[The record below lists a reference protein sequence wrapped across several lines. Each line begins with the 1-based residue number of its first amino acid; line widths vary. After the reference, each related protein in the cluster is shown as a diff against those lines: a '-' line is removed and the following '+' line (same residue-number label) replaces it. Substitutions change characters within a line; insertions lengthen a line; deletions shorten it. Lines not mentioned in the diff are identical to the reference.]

1 MSTTHDYARYRAAHQ
16 RTSRRNQQAT
26 RRPPPPARRRRWP
39 ILVGGA
45 LCGVLSFAVT
55 LQMIKPKPPSTAAA
69 ALARA
74 FVSDSHSLIAA
85 IRAAGLK
92 GSPNV
97 RGAIDALT
105 ALGKDRVSVT
115 GWAGEVGNGGAPL
128 EVLVFVDG
136 ENKLTLQTQGKH
148 ADVTGA
154 LGLSDA
160 GNAHNVSFQG
170 SLGCARGQ
178 KLIVVAVAESGDYG
192 YFSPRICP

>member
-1 MSTTHDYARYRAAHQ
+1 M
-16 RTSRRNQQAT
+16 RRAT
-26 RRPPPPARRRRWP
+26 RRPPPPARRRWWP
-39 ILVGGA
+39 TLVGGA
-45 LCGVLSFAVT
+45 LCGALSFVIT
-55 LQMIKPKPPSTAAA
+55 LQLIRPKPPSMAAA

-74 FVSDSHSLIAA
+74 AVFDSRSLIAA

-92 GSPNV
+92 GSQNV
-97 RGAIDALT
+97 RGAIDAIT
-105 ALGKDRVSVT
+105 ALGNDRVAVT

-128 EVLVFVDG
+128 DVLVFVDG
-136 ENKLTLQTQGKH
+136 ENKLTLQTQGGH

-160 GNAHNVSFQG
+160 ATAHNVSFQG

-192 YFSPRICP
+192 YFSPRVCP